1 MHILDKFI
9 EDIPEI
15 AVDEVIVGAFSTLVK
30 AEDAQGIASTLK
42 GSSPHEHITGAGD
55 FRSLSLRELAEFI
68 YSEYTLKAS
77 IGMAAINAWMSVYD
91 RPYQNLKAQN
101 LILEK
106 GKDKTVGVIGH
117 FPFLENLEGVGKL
130 FIFEKSPL
138 DGDLTEE
145 DIKTYMPEAD
155 VAVITGTSLINHTF
169 GEIMQYVRDD
179 AYKIVMGPS
188 TPLSP
193 ALFDYGIDAV
203 CGTLVKDYELLKR
216 HVMEAVPVRYLKGKE
231 FVTWLADD
239 KANSELLK
247 RENYSNNM
255 TR

>member
-1 MHILDKFI
+1 MQILDKFI
-9 EDIPEI
+9 KDIPEI
-15 AVDEVIVGAFSTLVK
+15 AVDEVLVGAFSTLVK
-30 AEDAQGIASTLK
+30 AGNAQGIASTLK
-42 GSSPHEHITGAGD
+42 GSSPHEHIEGSGN
-55 FRSLSLRELAEFI
+55 FRSLSLHELAKFI

-77 IGMAAINAWMSVYD
+77 IGMAAINAWMSVYE
-91 RPYQNLKAQN
+91 RPYQKLKAQN
-101 LILEK
+101 LIYEK
-106 GKDKTVGVIGH
+106 GNGKTVGVIGH

-130 FIFEKSPL
+130 FIFEKSPI

-193 ALFDYGIDAV
+193 ALFEYGIDAV
-203 CGTLVKDYELLKR
+203 CGTMVKDYELLKR
-216 HVMEAVPVRYLKGKE
+216 CVMEAVPVKHLQGKE

-239 KANSELLK
+239 NANAGEQKKKS
-247 RENYSNNM
+247 YSNNM

>member
-1 MHILDKFI
+1 MHILDKFT
-9 EDIPEI
+9 ENIPEI
-15 AVDEVIVGAFSTLVK
+15 AVDEVVVGAFSTLVK
-30 AEDAQGIASTLK
+30 AGEAEGIASTLK
-42 GSSPHEHITGAGD
+42 GNNPHEYITGAGN
-55 FRSLSLRELAEFI
+55 FRNLSLRELAEFI

-91 RPYQNLKAQN
+91 RPYKKLKAQN
-101 LILEK
+101 LIYEK
-106 GKDKTVGVIGH
+106 GKDKTVGVVGH
-117 FPFLENLEGVGKL
+117 FPFLENMEGVGEL
-130 FIFEKSPL
+130 FIFEKSPS
-138 DGDLTEE
+138 DGDLKEN
-145 DIKTYMPEAD
+145 DIKNYMPEAD

-169 GEIMQYVRDD
+169 WEIMQYVRND

-193 ALFDYGIDAV
+193 ALFEYGIDAV

-216 HVMEAVPVRYLKGKE
+216 HIMEAVPVKHLKGKE

-239 KANSELLK
+239 KTNSEVLK
-247 RENYSNNM
+247 RENYLNNM